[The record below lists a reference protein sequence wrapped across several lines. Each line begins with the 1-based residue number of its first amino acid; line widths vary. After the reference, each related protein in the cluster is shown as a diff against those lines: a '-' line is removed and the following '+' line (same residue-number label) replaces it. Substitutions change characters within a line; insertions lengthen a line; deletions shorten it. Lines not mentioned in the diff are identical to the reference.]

1 MGGGAS
7 ELGEGVRREGVSRE
21 GEVME
26 GEVMREGVRRDGV
39 RRDGVMRK
47 EGEVREGVRSD
58 SDMVTQFLRFSV
70 HITPH
75 PPTLTSLPHSSND
88 VHLSLSVPSIHYTH
102 SVNLVREM
110 ERFVSEFQE
119 LSRAVMTSFSS
130 AAVGVAKGLV
140 NEKSQFAETLST
152 SLGPRSIHPTPFHPS
167 GGPEIRPTD
176 DPLEVAPR
184 DHLYVEVLVQS
195 PVITLPSSLHGEKCL
210 VAYLGEIS
218 VMNEFTSENMV
229 DSLSV
234 SISPLERETV
244 TIRIDR
250 MSLHATHDSR
260 SRELL
265 VSSGGRRSEG
275 RWWKVL
281 DETSI
286 VAKIDRRIG
295 GEGERGHV
303 GVEDEEE
310 DEEEGEEVK
319 RSKVDGVAK
328 RSRRIG
334 GEGERGH
341 VGEDDREHETKG
353 NRVHFE
359 EELAKRK
366 RSKREEIGRVDFED
380 ELAAKRSRVECET
393 ESEME
398 EEGMSEEDEGRER
411 EEGATPTVHVSGQIE
426 TETESTADVVVSG
439 EICDPLLISLPKE
452 VFDQIRVTLKRGLY
466 KPISRKRRRQG
477 VVGAKSAPS
486 LMVDSSNSTT
496 SSQSSQGVLKSGRH
510 HRSKGRADTT
520 RTVAVS
526 FSLPQLSLQL
536 KHTID
541 AKEKDLVYVSFEE
554 FSAKS
559 VKTERHMTS
568 VELALKSIVIEDLLQ
583 EKESV
588 YRHILASSTRPFTG
602 ISPLRS
608 GSAIGLQRLTISPSH
623 ISQLSHPLLPF
634 SHLMPST
641 PRVAPPPATDS
652 PLRSFTPHNERGK
665 TRQTGLRPERPGNVG
680 PQHPRP
686 SKSETCFKTPKTGLP
701 RPSSLTTA
709 GESSTSGGGV
719 HSELG
724 YYDDSEEDCEVTGS
738 TSREGEGSCHGN
750 DHHGNLSS
758 TDAGGGLLSI
768 KAMFVDKAHPQFAS
782 KYNSVSQCIIHCTL
796 YISVPTFQAS
806 VTYV

>member
-1 MGGGAS
+1 M
-7 ELGEGVRREGVSRE
+7 
-21 GEVME
+21 
-26 GEVMREGVRRDGV
+26 RRDG
-39 RRDGVMRK
+39 
-47 EGEVREGVRSD
+47 EGERRD

-75 PPTLTSLPHSSND
+75 PPTLPSLPHSSND

-140 NEKSQFAETLST
+140 NEKSRFAETLST
-152 SLGPRSIHPTPFHPS
+152 SLGPRSIHPTPFHPA

-218 VMNEFTSENMV
+218 VMNEFTSENMA

-234 SISPLERETV
+234 SLERETV
-244 TIRIDR
+244 TIRIDQ

-275 RWWKVL
+275 KWWKVL

-295 GEGERGHV
+295 GEAERGHV
-303 GVEDEEE
+303 RVEGEEE
-310 DEEEGEEVK
+310 DEEEEGEEVK

-328 RSRRIG
+328 RSGRIG

-341 VGEDDREHETKG
+341 VGEDDRERVTKG

-366 RSKREEIGRVDFED
+366 RGKREEIGRVDFED
-380 ELAAKRSRVECET
+380 EVAAKRSRVECET

-398 EEGMSEEDEGRER
+398 EEGMSEEDEERER

-486 LMVDSSNSTT
+486 LMVDSSNSAT

-510 HRSKGRADTT
+510 HRSKGRVDAT

-641 PRVAPPPATDS
+641 PRVAPPPTTDS
-652 PLRSFTPHNERGK
+652 PLRSFTPHDERGK
-665 TRQTGLRPERPGNVG
+665 PRQTGLRPERPRSVG
-680 PQHPRP
+680 LQHPRP
-686 SKSETCFKTPKTGLP
+686 SKSETGFTTPKTGLP

-738 TSREGEGSCHGN
+738 TSREGEGSHHGN

-758 TDAGGGLLSI
+758 SDAGGGLLSI

-782 KYNSVSQCIIHCTL
+782 KYNSVSQYNTL
-796 YISVPTFQAS
+796 YISLPTSQAS
-806 VTYV
+806 VTYVYKLCEAELYIRTMYYSRYMCIIFWVTKVCASHYL

>member
-1 MGGGAS
+1 MNVYYNLLYMHTHTHTCTHTHTHTHTHSHTIHRLSVEARVSEETSLLEGQLEGVEVTDLTEIGRKYREILTMGGGAS

-21 GEVME
+21 GEVRE

-218 VMNEFTSENMV
+218 VMNEFTSENMA

-234 SISPLERETV
+234 SISPYEREIV

-286 VAKIDRRIG
+286 VTKIDRRIG

-303 GVEDEEE
+303 GGEEE
-310 DEEEGEEVK
+310 EEEEEEEGEVVK

-328 RSRRIG
+328 RSGRIG
-334 GEGERGH
+334 GEGERAFI
-341 VGEDDREHETKG
+341 GEDDREHETKG

-380 ELAAKRSRVECET
+380 EVAAKRSRVECET

-398 EEGMSEEDEGRER
+398 EEGMSEEDEEREG
-411 EEGATPTVHVSGQIE
+411 EEGATPTELRG
-426 TETESTADVVVSG
+426 G
-439 EICDPLLISLPKE
+439 
-452 VFDQIRVTLKRGLY
+452 VF
-466 KPISRKRRRQG
+466 
-477 VVGAKSAPS
+477 
-486 LMVDSSNSTT
+486 SNK
-496 SSQSSQGVLKSGRH
+496 L
-510 HRSKGRADTT
+510 D
-520 RTVAVS
+520 
-526 FSLPQLSLQL
+526 
-536 KHTID
+536 I
-541 AKEKDLVYVSFEE
+541 
-554 FSAKS
+554 
-559 VKTERHMTS
+559 
-568 VELALKSIVIEDLLQ
+568 
-583 EKESV
+583 
-588 YRHILASSTRPFTG
+588 
-602 ISPLRS
+602 
-608 GSAIGLQRLTISPSH
+608 ISPSPSLSLARSSH
-623 ISQLSHPLLPF
+623 FFCTHLAPAQWEAARGFKCRPLTPGLTFDLNRLCGCISSE
-634 SHLMPST
+634 T
-641 PRVAPPPATDS
+641 IDC
-652 PLRSFTPHNERGK
+652 
-665 TRQTGLRPERPGNVG
+665 TRFFLRPYSVA
-680 PQHPRP
+680 
-686 SKSETCFKTPKTGLP
+686 SW
-701 RPSSLTTA
+701 SL
-709 GESSTSGGGV
+709 
-719 HSELG
+719 
-724 YYDDSEEDCEVTGS
+724 
-738 TSREGEGSCHGN
+738 
-750 DHHGNLSS
+750 
-758 TDAGGGLLSI
+758 
-768 KAMFVDKAHPQFAS
+768 F
-782 KYNSVSQCIIHCTL
+782 HCLTEYL
-796 YISVPTFQAS
+796 
-806 VTYV
+806 